1 MEREAGDLEALS
13 LVSPTREMPE
23 QNRGVGFGKQA
34 GLERLGIPCAIIIE
48 AGHRN
53 R

>member
-23 QNRGVGFGKQA
+23 QNRGVGFGKLA
-34 GLERLGIPCAIIIE
+34 GLERLGMPCLLIIDVV
-48 AGHRN
+48 HRN
-53 R
+53 